1 MLMVQHKCST
11 HRVTTPTETKQESRT
26 LLTPSQGRRPI
37 VPTALLAAAAKE
49 KTMTVKTFE

>member
-1 MLMVQHKCST
+1 MVQHKCST